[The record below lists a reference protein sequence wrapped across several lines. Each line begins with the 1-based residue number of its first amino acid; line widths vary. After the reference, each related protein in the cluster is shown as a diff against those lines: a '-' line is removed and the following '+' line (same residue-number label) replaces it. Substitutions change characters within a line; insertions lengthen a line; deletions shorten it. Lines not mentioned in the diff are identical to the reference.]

1 MIGKMLITAFL
12 LNTYE
17 RLLVVLLLLKWTMDY
32 ISGLQIQGL
41 LVQANR
47 SYFVLQENIM
57 F

>member
-12 LNTYE
+12 QNTYE